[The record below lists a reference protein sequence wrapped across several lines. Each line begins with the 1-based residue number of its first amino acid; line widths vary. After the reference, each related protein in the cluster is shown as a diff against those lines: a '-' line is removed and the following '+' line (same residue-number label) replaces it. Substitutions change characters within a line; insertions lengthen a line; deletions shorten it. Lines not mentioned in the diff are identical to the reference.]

1 MLRCA
6 ASYLVV
12 VLFWGHFRIQTTEGV
27 GCTVNITEINASADS
42 VLVKVNTPGSGC
54 NFTVFYNETPH
65 TDGLDCDLFGDSS
78 NAYTCEINPLEA
90 GTLYSLVVQSKSDGE
105 RAVIAVRTG
114 KKKS

>member
-1 MLRCA
+1 MF
-6 ASYLVV
+6 Y
-12 VLFWGHFRIQTTEGV
+12 FQIQTTEGV

-90 GTLYSLVVQSKSDGE
+90 GTLYSFVVQSKNDGE